1 MYNKEMVD
9 LDHAI
14 IDDMSSME
22 GSKHYRRYLTDRFT
36 VVQVHEIEDGLCA
49 HIHDKET
56 GREVKLH
63 TGDSLADGSIE
74 VVEEGVVFHP
84 PRADVESFM
93 IPAAQEMSPLNN
105 HGASKKRDTLN
116 RELEREHMMMPYDD
130 EDDKM
135 IIVLS
140 AEPRM

>member
-9 LDHAI
+9 LDNAI
-14 IDDMSSME
+14 IHDMSSMDE
-22 GSKHYRRYLTDRFT
+22 SQHYRRYLTDRFS
-36 VVQVHEIEDGLCA
+36 VVQVYEIENGLCA

-56 GREVKLH
+56 GHEMKVH
-63 TGDSLADGSIE
+63 TGDQLADGSVEII
-74 VVEEGVVFHP
+74 EEGVVFHP

-93 IPAAQEMSPLNN
+93 IPAAQEMAPLHSHSLTN
-105 HGASKKRDTLN
+105 KRDMLN